1 MRIGYARVSTS
12 EQNIELQLQALKA
25 AGCQRIFSDHGASGA
40 SRTRSG
46 LNSSFEALHPGD
58 TLVIWRLD
66 RLGRS
71 LSHLIEVVSE
81 LGRREIGLYSVT
93 ESIDTGSAGGIL
105 IFHIMGALAEFERAL
120 ISERTR
126 AGMSAAK
133 LRGSPIGRPPKL
145 SRMDVDHAHA
155 AIQSGGSIKTAA
167 RDLGVSRATL
177 YRAMRGGLGEDQEPF
192 LGLEKQLAAIAFL
205 LQLQRLVSSPRI
217 APPAEEAAI
226 EARFMPRRGSALSDG
241 SWKCAA

>member
-1 MRIGYARVSTS
+1 MPVGYARVSTS

-25 AGCQRIFSDHGASGA
+25 AGCQRIFTDHGASGA

-46 LNSSFEALHPGD
+46 LNGSLEVLNPGD

-71 LSHLIEVVSE
+71 LSHLIDVVSD

-93 ESIDTGSAGGIL
+93 EAIDTGSAGGIL

-145 SRMDVDHAHA
+145 RPLDIDLARE
-155 AIQSGGSIKTAA
+155 AIQGGGSLKSAA
-167 RDLGVSRATL
+167 RNLGVSRTTL
-177 YRAMRGGLGEDQEPF
+177 YRAIRG
-192 LGLEKQLAAIAFL
+192 
-205 LQLQRLVSSPRI
+205 QLQ
-217 APPAEEAAI
+217 
-226 EARFMPRRGSALSDG
+226 
-241 SWKCAA
+241 

>member
-12 EQNIELQLQALKA
+12 DQNIELQLQALKA
-25 AGCQRIFSDHGASGA
+25 AGCQQIFTDHGASGA

-46 LNSSFEALHPGD
+46 LNSSLEMLGPGD

-71 LSHLIEVVSE
+71 LSHLIDVVSD
-81 LGRREIGLYSVT
+81 LGRRDIGLYSVT

-126 AGMSAAK
+126 AGMSAARM
-133 LRGSPIGRPPKL
+133 RGSPIGRPPKL
-145 SRMDVDHAHA
+145 SRLEVDQARA
-155 AIQSGGSIKTAA
+155 AVQGGDSIKAA
-167 RDLGVSRATL
+167 AHGLGVSRATL

-192 LGLEKQLAAIAFL
+192 LDAKLQQLLAKIAFL
-205 LQLQRLVSSPRI
+205 LQLQRL
-217 APPAEEAAI
+217 APPSRIDSPADSRASQ
-226 EARFMPRRGSALSDG
+226 PGRRTDAS
-241 SWKCAA
+241 CQRRIT